1 MALYQFYCALCDR
14 ESEENI
20 PMDKRDDPLK
30 CECGNTKYRK
40 IAFKGVVYSATHNG
54 GMK

>member
-1 MALYQFYCALCDR
+1 MTLYQFYCALCDS

-20 PMDKRDDPLK
+20 PMDHRDDPLQ
-30 CECGNTKYRK
+30 CDCGNVKYRK
-40 IAFKGVVYSATHNG
+40 LVFKGTVYSATHNG

>member
-1 MALYQFYCALCDR
+1 MALYQFYCVLCDR

-20 PMDKRDDPLK
+20 SMDKRDEPLE
-30 CECGNTKYRK
+30 CSCGNFKWRK
-40 IAFKGVVYSATHNG
+40 FSFNGMVYSATHNG

>member
-1 MALYQFYCALCDR
+1 MTLYQFYCALCDR

-20 PMDKRDDPLK
+20 SMDKRDEPLK
-30 CECGNTKYRK
+30 CECGNLKFRK
-40 IAFKGVVYSATHNG
+40 ISFKGVVFSGTHNG